1 MILAP
6 PIQQDALTMQEA
18 FAHADA
24 QEVPPKPWRRA
35 LFDPGVTLVQSMG
48 MRGKLALT
56 ALVFA
61 MPVVLMLWA
70 IASDHHRDAMG
81 IAVQERVVNT
91 GALVLPLQDALIR
104 GSSAQN
110 RRQLLEQLAQVRDQW
125 REIEGPL
132 QPGSVVLHELLDQLS
147 QEASKDRPDVDKIS
161 TLLSTIR
168 QGVLVLDAQFSD
180 GNPRHKPLNQLL
192 ISILPSLHRAV
203 VDERDGWLK
212 GQEHPSAS
220 ATLRIESAQLALV
233 HRLVPLDQVGV
244 ADLTTLL
251 KPFKDA
257 RARLSQDQVSQLL
270 AQLIKTQQQAANLR
284 AEAHAAHRAAVQN
297 RTLSW
302 MIALVVLAIAEV
314 YLMGS
319 LVHATSDRREAV
331 SRMVEQMSHGNFAGR
346 VDVQGSDEVAQTL
359 LSLNES
365 FDRMAGLLAAVQTG
379 ASAIKYATE
388 QLSSGN
394 NDLSERNRRTTAGLQ
409 EVVKA
414 VTRYASQLESCG
426 REIESVA
433 GTVQALRCEA
443 ASNRKQMARLQE
455 RMNGL
460 REHSRDIAAIVTL
473 IDSISFRTNVLAL
486 NASIEAS
493 KAGEAGRGFAVV
505 AQEVRALARRSAD
518 SSKQIADI
526 VRRSTED
533 IDLGAAMAD
542 ETSRV
547 IEAADRH
554 VDAIHR
560 AISDVA
566 SLTRE
571 GESESAVIL
580 DEVRALSDVTERNTA
595 LVEQLACAS
604 QSLHRQGAI
613 LTEKVHEFK
622 IE

>member
-1 MILAP
+1 
-6 PIQQDALTMQEA
+6 
-18 FAHADA
+18 
-24 QEVPPKPWRRA
+24 
-35 LFDPGVTLVQSMG
+35 
-48 MRGKLALT
+48 
-56 ALVFA
+56 
-61 MPVVLMLWA
+61 
-70 IASDHHRDAMG
+70 
-81 IAVQERVVNT
+81 
-91 GALVLPLQDALIR
+91 
-104 GSSAQN
+104 
-110 RRQLLEQLAQVRDQW
+110 
-125 REIEGPL
+125 
-132 QPGSVVLHELLDQLS
+132 
-147 QEASKDRPDVDKIS
+147 
-161 TLLSTIR
+161 
-168 QGVLVLDAQFSD
+168 
-180 GNPRHKPLNQLL
+180 
-192 ISILPSLHRAV
+192 
-203 VDERDGWLK
+203 
-212 GQEHPSAS
+212 
-220 ATLRIESAQLALV
+220 
-233 HRLVPLDQVGV
+233 
-244 ADLTTLL
+244 
-251 KPFKDA
+251 
-257 RARLSQDQVSQLL
+257 
-270 AQLIKTQQQAANLR
+270 
-284 AEAHAAHRAAVQN
+284 
-297 RTLSW
+297 
-302 MIALVVLAIAEV
+302 
-314 YLMGS
+314 
-319 LVHATSDRREAV
+319 
-331 SRMVEQMSHGNFAGR
+331 MV
-346 VDVQGSDEVAQTL
+346 
-359 LSLNES
+359 SLNES

-554 VDAIHR
+554 VDAIHQ
-560 AISDVA
+560 AINDVA
-566 SLTRE
+566 NLTRE

-595 LVEQLACAS
+595 LVEQLASAS